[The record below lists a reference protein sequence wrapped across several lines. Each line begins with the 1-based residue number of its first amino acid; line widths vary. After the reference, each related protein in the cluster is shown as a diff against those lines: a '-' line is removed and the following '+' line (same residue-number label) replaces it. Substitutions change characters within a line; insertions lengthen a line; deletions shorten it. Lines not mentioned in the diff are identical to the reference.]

1 MSVFVFL
8 KNILLIIIGCFVA
21 SFGKASFLVPS
32 KLSSG
37 GFSGIAT
44 ILYYLFN
51 FKIGSVIILLNIPL
65 FIYSYFR
72 IGKIFTCKSIFA
84 TVLYSKLIDIFDN
97 RIIYIE
103 DKFLACIY
111 GGILI
116 GLGLA
121 LVLKGGASTGGT
133 DLVAH
138 IAIKR
143 QIKAKISTI
152 IIIIDIFVVLMN
164 IIAFKA
170 IEIGLYS
177 FISIWIIGKMIDVLF
192 EGVNYSKVIYIITK
206 KSNELKETLNIDLD
220 KGVTCIYAETGFD
233 RQEIKILMCVCK
245 RYDVEKVKQASKK
258 VDQNSFIIIT
268 DAREVYG
275 LGFKNPQGL

>member
-8 KNILLIIIGCFVA
+8 KNIFLIIIGCFVA
-21 SFGKASFLVPS
+21 SFGTASFLVPS

-116 GLGLA
+116 GFGLA

>member
-8 KNILLIIIGCFVA
+8 KNILLIIIGCLVA
-21 SFGKASFLVPS
+21 SFGTASFLVPS

>member
-1 MSVFVFL
+1 ME
-8 KNILLIIIGCFVA
+8 
-21 SFGKASFLVPS
+21 
-32 KLSSG
+32 
-37 GFSGIAT
+37 GFCEQ
-44 ILYYLFN
+44 
-51 FKIGSVIILLNIPL
+51 V
-65 FIYSYFR
+65 
-72 IGKIFTCKSIFA
+72 
-84 TVLYSKLIDIFDN
+84 V
-97 RIIYIE
+97 
-103 DKFLACIY
+103 
-111 GGILI
+111 
-116 GLGLA
+116 
-121 LVLKGGASTGGT
+121 
-133 DLVAH
+133 
-138 IAIKR
+138 
-143 QIKAKISTI
+143 KAKISTI

-220 KGVTCIYAETGFD
+220 KGVTCIYAESGFD

>member
-21 SFGKASFLVPS
+21 SFGTASFLVPS

-72 IGKIFTCKSIFA
+72 IGKIFTFKSIFA

-97 RIIYIE
+97 RIIFIE

>member
-21 SFGKASFLVPS
+21 SFGTASFLVPS

-220 KGVTCIYAETGFD
+220 KGVTCIYAESGFD

>member
-21 SFGKASFLVPS
+21 SFGTASFLVPS

-51 FKIGSVIILLNIPL
+51 FKIGSVIILLNIPF

-220 KGVTCIYAETGFD
+220 KGVTCIYAESGFD

>member
-21 SFGKASFLVPS
+21 SFGTASFLVPS

-65 FIYSYFR
+65 FIYSYYR

-220 KGVTCIYAETGFD
+220 KGVTCIYAESGFD

>member
-8 KNILLIIIGCFVA
+8 KNILLIIIGCFIA
-21 SFGKASFLVPS
+21 SFGTASFLVPS

-220 KGVTCIYAETGFD
+220 KGVTCIYAESGFD

>member
-8 KNILLIIIGCFVA
+8 KNILLIIIGCFIA
-21 SFGKASFLVPS
+21 SFGTASFLVPS

>member
-21 SFGKASFLVPS
+21 SFGTASFLVPS

-116 GLGLA
+116 GFGLA

>member
-8 KNILLIIIGCFVA
+8 KNILLIIIGCFVS
-21 SFGKASFLVPS
+21 SFGTASFLVPS

-72 IGKIFTCKSIFA
+72 IGKIFTFKSIFA

-116 GLGLA
+116 GFGLA

-220 KGVTCIYAETGFD
+220 KGVTCIYAESGFD

>member
-21 SFGKASFLVPS
+21 SFGTASFLVPS

-72 IGKIFTCKSIFA
+72 IGKIFTFKSIFA

>member
-21 SFGKASFLVPS
+21 SFGTASFLVPS

-72 IGKIFTCKSIFA
+72 IGKIFTFKSIFA

-152 IIIIDIFVVLMN
+152 IIIIDIFVVL
-164 IIAFKA
+164 ILCRYPA
-170 IEIGLYS
+170 
-177 FISIWIIGKMIDVLF
+177 
-192 EGVNYSKVIYIITK
+192 
-206 KSNELKETLNIDLD
+206 
-220 KGVTCIYAETGFD
+220 VTA
-233 RQEIKILMCVCK
+233 KL
-245 RYDVEKVKQASKK
+245 
-258 VDQNSFIIIT
+258 
-268 DAREVYG
+268 
-275 LGFKNPQGL
+275 

>member
-21 SFGKASFLVPS
+21 SFGTASFLVPS

-72 IGKIFTCKSIFA
+72 IGKIFTFKSIFA

-116 GLGLA
+116 GFGLA

-143 QIKAKISTI
+143 QIKTKISTI

>member
-21 SFGKASFLVPS
+21 SFGTASFLVPS

-206 KSNELKETLNIDLD
+206 KSNELKEILNIDLD

>member
-21 SFGKASFLVPS
+21 SFGTASFLVPS